1 MVDRIEIKSEPTG
14 ALAPGQEEN
23 LPVSGENVATE
34 QESQRPEWLPEKFNS
49 PEELAKA
56 YGELEKQFTQKNQ
69 TKTEAS
75 ETQSQVEQV
84 VENAGLNLTDLTAE
98 FEQTGQLSEDSYEKL
113 AKIGVNR
120 DYVDAYI
127 RGQEALITQYQ
138 GEVFNVVGGKEGYTS
153 MIQWASQNL
162 SAEEIEAF
170 NATVNS
176 GNVEQAKMAVKGL
189 HARFST
195 SEGNEPSLLTGSAGD
210 SGGVFRS
217 TSELVEAMSNP
228 KYKSDP
234 AYRADI
240 EKKLARSSIF

>member
-1 MVDRIEIKSEPTG
+1 MVDRIEIKSEETG
-14 ALAPGQEEN
+14 ALAPGQEVE
-23 LPVSGENVATE
+23 LAPEGSPDEVVTD
-34 QESQRPEWLPEKFNS
+34 RPTWLPEKFET
-49 PEELAKA
+49 PEDLAKA

-69 TKTEAS
+69 ETTEEKS
-75 ETQSQVEQV
+75 SVEQV
-84 VENAGLNLTDLTAE
+84 VENAGLQLTDLTRE
-98 FEQTGQLSEDSYEKL
+98 FEQTGQLSDDSYEKL
-113 AKIGVNR
+113 GKAGISR

-138 GEVFNVVGGKEGYTS
+138 GEVFNVAGGKDGYTA

-189 HARFST
+189 HARFGS
-195 SEGNEPSLLTGSAGD
+195 SEGNEPHLVTGQAGP
-210 SGGVFRS
+210 SEGVFRS
-217 TSELVEAMSNP
+217 TSELVSAMADP
-228 KYKSDP
+228 RYKADP
-234 AYRADI
+234 AYRADV

>member
-1 MVDRIEIKSEPTG
+1 MVVRIEIKSVPTG

-23 LPVSGENVATE
+23 LPASGEISTTE
-34 QESQRPEWLPEKFNS
+34 TEVKRPEWLPEKFNS

-69 TKTEAS
+69 TKPEGS
-75 ETQSQVEQV
+75 ETQSQVEQI
-84 VENAGLNLTDLTAE
+84 VENAGLSLTDLTAE

-113 AKIGVNR
+113 AKVGVSR

-138 GEVFNVVGGKEGYTS
+138 GEVFNVAGGRDGYTA

-162 SAEEIEAF
+162 NAEEIEAF
-170 NATVNS
+170 NTTVNS
-176 GNVEQAKMAVKGL
+176 GNLEQAKLAVKGL
-189 HARFST
+189 HARFSST
-195 SEGNEPSLLTGSAGD
+195 EGNEPSLVTGNPGD

-234 AYRADI
+234 AYRADV
-240 EKKLARSSIF
+240 EKKLARSNIF

>member
-1 MVDRIEIKSEPTG
+1 MVDRIEIKSEETG
-14 ALAPGQEEN
+14 ALAPGQEVE
-23 LPVSGENVATE
+23 LTSEAPQTE
-34 QESQRPEWLPEKFNS
+34 AVTDRPTWLPEKFNS

-69 TKTEAS
+69 TKTEGS

-84 VENAGLNLTDLTAE
+84 VENAGLNLIDLTAE
-98 FEQTGQLSEDSYEKL
+98 FEQSGQLSDDSYDRLGK
-113 AKIGVNR
+113 AGISR
-120 DYVDAYI
+120 DYVNAYI

-138 GEVFNVVGGKEGYTS
+138 GEVFNVAGGKDGYTS

-170 NATVNS
+170 NTTVNS

-189 HARFST
+189 HARFNT
-195 SEGNEPSLLTGSAGD
+195 SEGNEPALLTGSAGD
-210 SGGVFRS
+210 AGGVFRS